1 MSALKYLKVL
11 PKHIKESNSELVR
24 FLEEYYTWL
33 ESNQVIF
40 DYVNK
45 EERTSLDDDELLKYI
60 RAEILVN
67 FPELQVDE
75 QLLLKHIKEFYI
87 SKGTENS
94 ILFLIKILF
103 GINASVFLPS
113 DNLFIPSAAKFKRE
127 TAIRFQLTSG
137 EVTNSF
143 SVIGYTLDAAGIKHP
158 LELTFIKKLHDDIY
172 EAVINARTIVP
183 GVLHTDA
190 FEATLLKTVSVKNI
204 RAPGVGFQVGDIF
217 EINNSGGEGT
227 IIKVTRVTPE
237 TGLRAFDIIRFGE
250 GYLTNFTHV
259 LYANTALD
267 VARVNN
273 LEITLDDG
281 TATELFATSSNDNV
295 NKLNDSVQVS
305 RFTYFQSLDYLE
317 NNNYVGE
324 LVAAGSTDVTGVNYT
339 NAEAALI
346 DFKLD
351 YAFTYPGYYV
361 TNEGVPS
368 DTSYLQDGEY
378 WQQYSYVIKGPI
390 QYEEY
395 KDVIKKLTHPAGMR
409 MFGEYT
415 IEQRLNVLIDIH
427 NYLSVINTLLTDRAL
442 IGNEVVEKTILKNV
456 MYFDDSAQYTEAANI
471 AEEVSKFYTKNVP
484 DDLVSVSDQRVIT
497 FTKVT
502 EEQPTFSDNT
512 VVKNVGKNINDEQVG
527 LNDSLQKVFYKEAL
541 GLAPFGLVSD
551 FELNN
556 ILMSNS
562 GTTLDVGVGN
572 DLSTLGDPN
581 LLAINNVD
589 FTTLVDLASDIERI
603 NVTSFGGVIMNPY
616 YSTVDLLT
624 YSQPYWAYG
633 YTQNER
639 AFN

>member
-317 NNNYVGE
+317 NNNYVGQ
-324 LVAAGSTDVTGVNYT
+324 LVASGSTDVTGVNYT
-339 NAEAALI
+339 NTESALI

-351 YAFTYPGYYV
+351 YVFTYPGYYV

-378 WQQYSYVIKGPI
+378 WQQYSYVIKGPL

-395 KDVIKKLTHPAGMR
+395 KDVIKKLVHPAGMR

-415 IEQRLNVLIDIH
+415 IEQRLNVLIDIQ
-427 NYLSVINTLLTDRAL
+427 NYLSVFN
-442 IGNEVVEKTILKNV
+442 TILVDGALFGDEIVQKSIIKNV
-456 MYFDDSAQYTEAANI
+456 MYFIDDVQYPETANI
-471 AEEVSKFYTKNVP
+471 AEEVSKYFTRNLPVDTTTMNDAVVKSITKSPTDNTSTTDVTTKNFGKNILDEGGVM
-484 DDLVSVSDQRVIT
+484 DDSGIQKIFYKDVGNANNYDLVSDY
-497 FTKVT
+497 
-502 EEQPTFSDNT
+502 E
-512 VVKNVGKNINDEQVG
+512 
-527 LNDSLQKVFYKEAL
+527 
-541 GLAPFGLVSD
+541 LAEVA
-551 FELNN
+551 
-556 ILMSNS
+556 MSGT
-562 GTTLDVGVGN
+562 GTTLN
-572 DLSTLGDPN
+572 LGDGSELVTFGLPIS
-581 LLAINNVD
+581 LAINSTD
-589 FTTLVDLASDIERI
+589 PDTLADTTFDTDVST
-603 NVTSFGGVIMNPY
+603 VGSSGGVLKNPY
-616 YSTVDLLT
+616 YSPADLFT
-624 YSQPYWAYG
+624 YLQPYWVYG
-633 YTQNER
+633 YTVNER
-639 AFN
+639 AIT